1 MENEN
6 LNDKN
11 KFTTNIEI
19 KQENKINEIICSCCR
34 SDEFFN
40 NKNILCVDIFS
51 NKMNSE
57 NSIIKK
63 HSILI
68 KKKYYL

>member
-19 KQENKINEIICSCCR
+19 KQENKINEIIC
-34 SDEFFN
+34 
-40 NKNILCVDIFS
+40 
-51 NKMNSE
+51 
-57 NSIIKK
+57 
-63 HSILI
+63 
-68 KKKYYL
+68 